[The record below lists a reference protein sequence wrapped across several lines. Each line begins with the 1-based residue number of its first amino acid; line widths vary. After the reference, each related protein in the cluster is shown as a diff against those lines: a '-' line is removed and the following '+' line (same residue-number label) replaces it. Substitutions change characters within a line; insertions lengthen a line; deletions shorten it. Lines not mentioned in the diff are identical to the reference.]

1 MLSMRRFVVTILAL
15 LSAVTLSAQTTAR
28 GWIDALNASLG
39 ERYAYGLWV
48 EVGDSLLYG
57 AMQVE
62 DDSYHMILAD
72 MEVYSDGRLRYEI
85 NNARKEVTE
94 DRVNLESR
102 DLLTN
107 PTRAF
112 DFVDDEFD
120 IVLQFSQNDEIAVV
134 KLVPRDSS
142 LGITSIKLALM
153 RSGDKVRPLQ
163 ILYDYDGDKVKI
175 MMSPSEEQW
184 QMPRWDKEA
193 YKAYDMVS
201 FL

>member
-1 MLSMRRFVVTILAL
+1 
-15 LSAVTLSAQTTAR
+15 
-28 GWIDALNASLG
+28 LG

-112 DFVDDEFD
+112 DFVDEEFD

-175 MMSPSEEQW
+175 TMSPSDEQW